1 MSDVR
6 LLLFS
11 FRQPDLLLSDLFAV
25 SRTVS
30 QLYYPYCRH
39 LSLFRTTVPRTW
51 SWRWDSNPQPADY
64 KSAALPIELRQP
76 EEDRTVIDARSR
88 DPSSTG
94 DGEIPA
100 YLYGNWGKVANLD
113 RLFSSNK
120 KTAAA
125 EETLSE
131 ATLPPRGIRTR

>member
-11 FRQPDLLLSDLFAV
+11 FRQPDLLLSDLFAM
-25 SRTVS
+25 SRIVC
-30 QLYYPYCRH
+30 QLSFCH
-39 LSLFRTTVPRTW
+39 LSVFRTTVPRTW

-76 EEDRTVIDARSR
+76 EDDRTVNDARSR

-94 DGEIPA
+94 DREVPA

-125 EETLSE
+125 DETLSE
-131 ATLPPRGIRTR
+131 ATLPPSGIRTR

>member
-1 MSDVR
+1 MP
-6 LLLFS
+6 
-11 FRQPDLLLSDLFAV
+11 Q
-25 SRTVS
+25 
-30 QLYYPYCRH
+30 
-39 LSLFRTTVPRTW
+39 TW

-76 EEDRTVIDARSR
+76 EGDRTVDDARSR
-88 DPSSTG
+88 APTSTEDG
-94 DGEIPA
+94 DIPA
-100 YLYGNWGKVANLD
+100 YLYGNPGKVANLD

-131 ATLPPRGIRTR
+131 ATLPPSGIRTR

>member
-11 FRQPDLLLSDLFAV
+11 FRQPDLLVSNLFAV
-25 SRTVS
+25 LRYVPQLPFVLSR
-30 QLYYPYCRH
+30 
-39 LSLFRTTVPRTW
+39 FRTIVPRTW

-76 EEDRTVIDARSR
+76 EDDRTVNDARSR

-94 DGEIPA
+94 DREVPA

-131 ATLPPRGIRTR
+131 ATRPPSGIRTR